1 MHFNLG
7 PGISP
12 KSQHC
17 TFGYKGINYLDMRN
31 NPIYSSHCHFLHQPE
46 NIVLTDLRS
55 KRIKIIDFGTAVEIS
70 PNQQQKAMEGTP
82 DFASPEVVNYDNL
95 HINSGINE
103 CLSTP
108 LDTFLYVVDQWSLG
122 VLCFVLLSGIAPF
135 GDDDIQ
141 VTLENVTR
149 SLKTPLL
156 LLNTAF

>member
-1 MHFNLG
+1 
-7 PGISP
+7 
-12 KSQHC
+12 
-17 TFGYKGINYLDMRN
+17 MRN
-31 NPIYSSHCHFLHQPE
+31 NPIYSSHCHFLDQPE

-95 HINSGINE
+95 HINSGSNGYFHPSKFE
-103 CLSTP
+103 DL
-108 LDTFLYVVDQWSLG
+108 TFLYVVDQWSLG

-149 SLKTPLL
+149 LSLKTPLL
-156 LLNTAF
+156 FLITTF